1 MILFANAVDF
11 PVVCSGSLAC
21 GPGSKEKSQSKV
33 FQLTWGFIKS
43 PSQVGMYVAAAA
55 ALSEILLHFVSQC
68 IGAAAASATKGV
80 FDVFLL
86 LLFGWFGILALPVA
100 FPMIAEGV
108 FLLLFLLGCL
118 YLWYFAVATLF
129 AAAAAFVD
137 GFWKEVCMRAA
148 AALFIALVGMFS
160 LVGAFSMSSVSKGLG
175 FVAAQV
181 SYFWKG
187 VCMRAAAALFKA
199 LVYRFFGSGLLS
211 FLFPGIL
218 EGWHVL
224 GLRIWRAARI
234 VEVTMRA
241 RQSKPSLR
249 CGHVLGLRMLLDV
262 ASSLRAVTVLPLMAG
277 SSRRCGF
284 AAPNACDLGAIRLLV
299 AERARASCD
308 GVIGVVGFN
317 DDHGVDMSVIALPRI
332 KGMQSFRV
340 DAGTRPHFALMA
352 KAEATPRLDVGEV
365 SKTLS
370 VSRGER
376 QTRPAG
382 YQVFVRVDGKTLVI
396 QVWEDMLISDLRAL
410 VACRLHA
417 SPDQCYVTKGG
428 KLLSLM
434 SSVREV
440 GLVKGSMVEL
450 HARGVGG
457 GSVPGEWYCSHCQR
471 GGCWPARSHC
481 FRCGLPRSEVG
492 SGKNGKAK
500 GKGGTPP
507 RETSYPGKSSPT
519 AARAQAGKGWSGK
532 PNGDNSIPVS
542 LAPDV
547 VSQLLNLLQNLGV
560 SQQVMG
566 EIRTKTSQASQKA
579 RVVPARTRRVAEMEE
594 KWLKA
599 ASHLE
604 NLREQSTKKEQ
615 EYLASL
621 GRFEEQKKVV
631 EKLEAEYREAKTLLV
646 TPVPS
651 DHSDG
656 GSADEKVDS
665 DGGLVSDMEV
675 QDVEDLGELH
685 DLDLISGDTCKGDPP
700 PDPKRVRTEPPKTK
714 APPPISPSPKAD
726 RDMLLAAIKSGVLSR
741 DEIAE

>member
-1 MILFANAVDF
+1 MSVVPRCAVSALLLLLALSAPAFHD
-11 PVVCSGSLAC
+11 SGFVHSYM
-21 GPGSKEKSQSKV
+21 
-33 FQLTWGFIKS
+33 S
-43 PSQVGMYVAAAA
+43 PSTVRRDWKPFQEPPSFTGFLLDGQAAAA
-55 ALSEILLHFVSQC
+55 WIGLVGMATMSFFGMFMVGFSLAALIVALLVAIVGPAHEFSCEGLAHCFQFIV
-68 IGAAAASATKGV
+68 
-80 FDVFLL
+80 LL
-86 LLFGWFGILALPVA
+86 LDAAMLALRVR
-100 FPMIAEGV
+100 EGV
-108 FLLLFLLGCL
+108 FLAVHEIFLLAGRTQSKEGSKTFVFKGERYGKVFSQAFCFGSVFL
-118 YLWYFAVATLF
+118 RGRVVFGVLLQLCSCIVEFHSAASHCAGSAVAF
-129 AAAAAFVD
+129 AFFESSASKGLCLAAAFVD
-137 GFWKEVCMRAA
+137 GFWKEVCMGAA
-148 AALFIALVGMFS
+148 AALFKALVGRFS

-181 SYFWKG
+181 RYFWKG

-199 LVYRFFGSGLLS
+199 LVYRFFCSGLLS

-234 VEVTMRA
+234 VAVTMRA

-262 ASSLRAVTVLPLMAG
+262 ASSLRADTVLPLMAG

-284 AAPNACDLGAIRLLV
+284 AAPNACDLGVIRRLV
-299 AERARASCD
+299 AECAGVACD
-308 GVIGVVGFN
+308 GVIGVAGFN
-317 DDHGVDMSVIALPRI
+317 DNHDVDMSGIALPRI

-352 KAEATPRLDVGEV
+352 KAEATPRVDVGEV

-370 VSRGER
+370 ISRGER
-376 QTRPAG
+376 QNRPAG
-382 YQVFVRVDGKTLVI
+382 YQVFARVDGKTLVI

-410 VACRLHA
+410 IACRLHA

-434 SSVREV
+434 SSVHEV
-440 GLVKGSMVEL
+440 GLVKGSTVEL

-457 GSVPGEWYCSHCQR
+457 GSVPGEWYCNHCQR

-492 SGKNGKAK
+492 SGKSGKAK

-599 ASHLE
+599 ASHC
-604 NLREQSTKKEQ
+604 
-615 EYLASL
+615 
-621 GRFEEQKKVV
+621 G
-631 EKLEAEYREAKTLLV
+631 KLSGAEY
-646 TPVPS
+646 
-651 DHSDG
+651 
-656 GSADEKVDS
+656 EK
-665 DGGLVSDMEV
+665 GTRVS
-675 QDVEDLGELH
+675 
-685 DLDLISGDTCKGDPP
+685 CKHGA
-700 PDPKRVRTEPPKTK
+700 V
-714 APPPISPSPKAD
+714 
-726 RDMLLAAIKSGVLSR
+726 
-741 DEIAE
+741 